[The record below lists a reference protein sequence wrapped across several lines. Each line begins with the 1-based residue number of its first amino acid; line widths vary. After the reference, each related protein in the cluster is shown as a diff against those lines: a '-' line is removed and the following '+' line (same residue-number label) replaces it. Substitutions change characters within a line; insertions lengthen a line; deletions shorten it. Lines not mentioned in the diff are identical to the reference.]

1 MYNNMDKDD
10 NLVFRHLLDL
20 AKAAYTRDTTV
31 FSDFLNVREAAVLKR
46 QVADLPIGRFFLF
59 GGIDGAERV
68 MACFPASYEEREDI
82 EFPIRCV
89 EINVKSVKFEKN
101 SLTHRDFLGA
111 ILGLGIDRKLI

>member
-46 QVADLPIGRFFLF
+46 QEAYLQI
-59 GGIDGAERV
+59 
-68 MACFPASYEEREDI
+68 
-82 EFPIRCV
+82 
-89 EINVKSVKFEKN
+89 
-101 SLTHRDFLGA
+101 
-111 ILGLGIDRKLI
+111 